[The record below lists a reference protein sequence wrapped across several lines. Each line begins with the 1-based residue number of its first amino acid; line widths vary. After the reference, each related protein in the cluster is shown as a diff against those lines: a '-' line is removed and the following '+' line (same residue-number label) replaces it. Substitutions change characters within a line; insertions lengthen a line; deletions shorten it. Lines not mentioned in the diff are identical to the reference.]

1 LTERAKNSRIERPK
15 TLILSK
21 DMKKTKS
28 AIGGK
33 SKIFNTETL
42 LRDRFIL
49 DYRDLKNAVDHC
61 KGLGLKIVLTQGTWD
76 LVHIGH
82 ARYFEE
88 AKRHGDLLI
97 VGVDSDEK
105 VRERKGPD
113 RPIVPEGERI
123 EMVTH
128 MRNVDIVVRKE
139 LDHPKWHLIKAV
151 KPDVLIATK
160 ETYTKPQLKDLKKF
174 CGKVVVLDPRA
185 TTSTS
190 AKIRRLQIS
199 TAKKLEEKLTPRI
212 LKAIGDVL
220 SEIKEEK
227 LKK

>member
-1 LTERAKNSRIERPK
+1 MSTKKKKSKNERP
-15 TLILSK
+15 TN
-21 DMKKTKS
+21 
-28 AIGGK
+28 GGK
-33 SKIFNTETL
+33 SIDAASIFGGKFM
-42 LRDRFIL
+42 D
-49 DYRDLKNAVDHC
+49 DLKELRESINHC

-82 ARYFEE
+82 ARYFKE
-88 AKRHGDLLI
+88 AKEHGDVLV
-97 VGVDSDEK
+97 VGVDSDAK
-105 VRERKGPD
+105 VRERKGPE
-113 RPIVPEGERI
+113 RPIVPQDERV

-128 MRNVDIVVRKE
+128 MKYVDVAVIKE
-139 LDHPKWHLIKAV
+139 IHHPKWHLIKIV
-151 KPDVLIATK
+151 RPDILIATK
-160 ETYTKPQLKDLKKF
+160 ETYKTKHLKELKKY

-212 LKAIGDVL
+212 LKAIEETL